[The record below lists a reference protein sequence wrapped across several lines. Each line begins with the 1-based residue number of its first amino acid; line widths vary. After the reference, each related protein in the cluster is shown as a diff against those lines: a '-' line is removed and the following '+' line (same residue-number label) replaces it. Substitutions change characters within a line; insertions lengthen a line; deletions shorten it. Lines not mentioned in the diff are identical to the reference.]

1 MKDNYEDSDLDDMY
15 GDSNSEP
22 YNEGEEPSNE
32 DLTGTVSSAIDDA
45 VDFIDNTISPIRATA
60 IDYYNGLPFGNEE
73 SGRSQ
78 VVSRDVHD
86 TIADIMPSL
95 MRIFFSTEN
104 VVDFVPFGKEDI
116 KNSEQATDYI
126 NRVVLQQDNDAFTA
140 FYNAFKDALLCKNGI
155 IKYWWDDNYHAEY
168 FEYEGLDDDALAVL
182 ESDSEVEIVKIKSYP
197 DPAYPT
203 PEATVQVNP
212 EDMGDMMQGM
222 MGGEGAE
229 MPMMQEEAPMMQ
241 EEMAVDDTIAEMGG
255 QELGGMGGEM
265 SPEQMI
271 EQLLPPQAQEV
282 LPELMQQSMM
292 IPQLHDVKLK
302 RKKDGGCVRVE
313 SLPPEEFL
321 IDRNATS
328 MDDAYLVGHR
338 RYLTVSELV
347 SMGYEYDDV
356 IKYASPY
363 DMEMENNAEYRAR
376 HPLGV
381 DTTDN
386 DQDDSNLKVLYIEA
400 YMQIDMTGDGMSEL
414 RRVCCLGNTYEIK
427 RNYPCSHIPF
437 VTFCP
442 DPEPHT
448 FFGTSIA
455 DITQDIQKVKSMIL
469 RSMLDSLAL
478 SVHPRVAVVEGQV
491 NIEDVMNTE
500 VGGII
505 RTRNAGA
512 VQPFS
517 VPFVGQQAFPM
528 LQYMDEIKENRT
540 GISKA
545 AMGLDPDALQ
555 SATATAV
562 NATVQGGQ
570 QHIELIARIFAE
582 KGMKP
587 LFKGILKLLTT
598 HQDKQRMVR
607 LRNEWIP
614 IDPRAWDAGMDVVVN
629 VGLGNGST
637 QERMQYLSVIS
648 GKQEQ
653 ILQTL
658 GADNPL
664 VEMTQYRNTMAKMV
678 ELAGFKDAG
687 MFFKEVEPI
696 TPEQKAMMQQNKKPD
711 AAEQLIQVQIQEIQ
725 ADMAKSAARLELD
738 TEKMKRSDD
747 LDRDKLDSEILL
759 KAAEIEAKYG
769 SKVETEVIRALVER
783 DREQMKQQQ
792 NLVSPMN
799 RGIPQ

>member
-1 MKDNYEDSDLDDMY
+1 MKDIYEAKDVGDMY
-15 GDSNSEP
+15 GESDSEF
-22 YNEGEEPSNE
+22 YDGNENGEPSNE

-60 IDYYNGLPFGNEE
+60 IEYYQGLPFGNEE
-73 SGRSQ
+73 AGRSQ

-116 KNSEQATDYI
+116 KSAEQATDFI
-126 NRVVLQQDNDAFTA
+126 NSVVLQQDNDAFTT

-155 IKYWWDDNYHAEY
+155 VKYWWDDNYHAEY
-168 FEYEGLDDDALAVL
+168 FEYEALDDDALAVL
-182 ESDSEVEIVKIKSYP
+182 ESDSEVEIIKIKSYP

-212 EDMGDMMQGM
+212 EDMGDMMEGM
-222 MGGEGAE
+222 MGGSGELME
-229 MPMMQEEAPMMQ
+229 EELPME
-241 EEMAVDDTIAEMGG
+241 DTIVDETVVEMGG

-282 LPELMQQSMM
+282 IPELMQQSMM

-302 RKKDGGCVRVE
+302 RKKDGGCIRVE

-347 SMGYEYDDV
+347 EMGYEYDDV
-356 IKYASPY
+356 MQYASPY
-363 DMEMENNAEYRAR
+363 DMEMDDNAEYRAR

-381 DTTDN
+381 DTTDSE
-386 DQDDSNLKVLYIEA
+386 QDDSNLKVQYIEA
-400 YMQIDMTGDGMSEL
+400 YMKIDMTGDGMAEL
-414 RRVCCLGNTYEIK
+414 RRVCCLGDSYEIR

-437 VTFCP
+437 VSFCP

-455 DITQDIQKVKSMIL
+455 DVTQDIQKVKSMIL

-478 SVHPRVAVVEGQV
+478 SVHPRVAVVEGQA

-512 VQPFS
+512 VQPFN

-545 AMGLDPDALQ
+545 SMGLDPDALQ
-555 SATATAV
+555 SATASAV

-587 LFKGILKLLTT
+587 LFKGILKLLST
-598 HQDKQRMVR
+598 HQDKERMVR
-607 LRNEWIP
+607 LRNEWTP

-629 VGLGNGST
+629 VGLGNGSS

-687 MFFKEVEPI
+687 MFFKEVQPI
-696 TPEQKAMMQQNKKPD
+696 SPEQKAMMQQNKKPD

-738 TEKMKRSDD
+738 KEKMKRSDD

-769 SKVETEVIRALVER
+769 SKVETAVIQALVER

-792 NLVSPMN
+792 NLISTMN

>member
-1 MKDNYEDSDLDDMY
+1 MKDIYEAKDVGDMY
-15 GDSNSEP
+15 GESDSEFYGDGENLEP
-22 YNEGEEPSNE
+22 NNE

-45 VDFIDNTISPIRATA
+45 VDYIDNTISPLRATA
-60 IDYYNGLPFGNEE
+60 IEYYQGLPFGNEE

-104 VVDFVPFGKEDI
+104 VVEFVPFGKEDV
-116 KNSEQATDYI
+116 KTAEQATDFI
-126 NRVVLQQDNDAFTA
+126 NKIVLNQDNDGFTT

-155 IKYWWDDNYHAEY
+155 VKYYWDDNYNAEY
-168 FEYEGLDDDALAVL
+168 FEYEGLDDDSLAVL
-182 ESDSEVEIVKIKSYP
+182 ESDTEVEIIKIKSYP
-197 DPAYPT
+197 NPAFPT
-203 PEATVQVNP
+203 PEATIQVNP
-212 EDMGDMMQGM
+212 EDMPSMEEQ
-222 MGGEGAE
+222 
-229 MPMMQEEAPMMQ
+229 PME
-241 EEMAVDDTIAEMGG
+241 DTIVDETVVEDMP
-255 QELGGMGGEM
+255 EEEKT
-265 SPEQMI
+265 PEQMI
-271 EQLLPPQAQEV
+271 EDMLPPEAQEV
-282 LPELMQQSMM
+282 IPELIEQSMM
-292 IPQLHDVKLK
+292 IPQLHDVKLR
-302 RKKDGGCVRVE
+302 RKKEGGCIRVD

-347 SMGYEYDDV
+347 EMGYDYDDV
-356 IKYASPY
+356 MQYATPY
-363 DMEMENNAEYRAR
+363 DMEMDDNAEYRAR

-381 DTTDN
+381 DTTDSE
-386 DQDDSNLKVLYIEA
+386 QDDSNLKVQYIEA
-400 YMQIDMTGDGMSEL
+400 YMKVDMTGDGLAEL
-414 RRVCCLGNTYEIK
+414 RRICCLGDSYEIRK
-427 RNYPCSHIPF
+427 NLPCSHIPF
-437 VTFCP
+437 VSFCP

-478 SVHPRVAVVEGQV
+478 SVHPRVAVVEGQA

-540 GISKA
+540 GMSKA
-545 AMGLDPDALQ
+545 SMGLDADALQ
-555 SATATAV
+555 STTAAAV
-562 NATVQGGQ
+562 NATVKGGQ

-587 LFKGILKLLTT
+587 LFKGILELLST
-598 HQDKQRMVR
+598 HQSKERMVR
-607 LRNEWIP
+607 LRNEWTP

-629 VGLGNGST
+629 VGLGNGSS
-637 QERMQYLSVIS
+637 QERMQYLSLIS

-664 VEMTQYRNTMAKMV
+664 VEMAQYRNTMAKMV

-687 MFFKEVEPI
+687 MFFKEVQPLS
-696 TPEQKAMMQQNKKPD
+696 PEQKAMMQQQKKPD
-711 AAEQLIQVQIQEIQ
+711 AAEQLIQVQIEEIK

-738 TEKMKRSDD
+738 KEKMKRSDD

-783 DREQMKQQQ
+783 DREQMKMQQ
-792 NLVSPMN
+792 NLISTMN

>member
-1 MKDNYEDSDLDDMY
+1 MKDIYEAKDVGDMY
-15 GDSNSEP
+15 GESDSEFYDGND
-22 YNEGEEPSNE
+22 NGEPSNE
-32 DLTGTVSSAIDDA
+32 DLSGTVSSAIDDA

-60 IDYYNGLPFGNEE
+60 IEYYQGLPFGNEE
-73 SGRSQ
+73 AGRSQ

-104 VVDFVPFGKEDI
+104 VVEFVPFGREDI
-116 KNSEQATDYI
+116 KTSEQATDFI
-126 NRVVLQQDNDAFTA
+126 NRVVLQQDNDAFTT

-155 IKYWWDDNYHAEY
+155 VKYYWDDNYHAEY
-168 FEYEGLDDDALAVL
+168 FEYEALDDDALAVL
-182 ESDSEVEIVKIKSYP
+182 ESDNEVEIIKVKSYP
-197 DPAYPT
+197 DPSYPT

-212 EDMGDMMQGM
+212 EDMGDMMEGDM
-222 MGGEGAE
+222 MGGS
-229 MPMMQEEAPMMQ
+229 EEVT
-241 EEMAVDDTIAEMGG
+241 EELPGE
-255 QELGGMGGEM
+255 EM

-271 EQLLPPQAQEV
+271 EELLPPEAQEV
-282 LPELMQQSMM
+282 IPELMQQSMM

-302 RKKDGGCVRVE
+302 RNKDGGCIRVD

-328 MDDAYLVGHR
+328 IDDAYLVGHR

-347 SMGYEYDDV
+347 GMGYELDDV
-356 IKYASPY
+356 MQYATPY
-363 DMEMENNAEYRAR
+363 DMEMDDNAEYRAR

-381 DTTDN
+381 DTTDSE
-386 DQDDSNLKVLYIEA
+386 QDDSNLKVQYIEA
-400 YMQIDMTGDGMSEL
+400 YMKIDMTGDGMAEL
-414 RRVCCLGNTYEIK
+414 RRVCCLGDSYEIR
-427 RNYPCSHIPF
+427 RNYPCSQIPF
-437 VTFCP
+437 VSFCP
-442 DPEPHT
+442 DPEPHA

-455 DITQDIQKVKSMIL
+455 DVTQDIQKVKSMIL

-478 SVHPRVAVVEGQV
+478 SVHPRVAVVEGQA

-512 VQPFS
+512 VQPFN

-545 AMGLDPDALQ
+545 SMGLDPDALQ
-555 SATATAV
+555 SATAGAV
-562 NATVQGGQ
+562 NATIQGGQ
-570 QHIELIARIFAE
+570 QHIELIARVFAE

-587 LFKGILKLLTT
+587 LFKGILKILTT
-598 HQDKQRMVR
+598 HQDKERMVR

-629 VGLGNGST
+629 VGLGNGSS
-637 QERMQYLSVIS
+637 QERMQYLSLIS

-687 MFFKEVEPI
+687 MFFKDVQPL
-696 TPEQKAMMQQNKKPD
+696 TPEQQAMMQQNKKPTPE
-711 AAEQLIQVQIQEIQ
+711 EQLMQVQIQEIQ
-725 ADMAKSAARLELD
+725 ADMQKSAARLELD
-738 TEKMKRSDD
+738 KEKMKRSDD
-747 LDRDKLDSEILL
+747 LDRDKLDADILL

-792 NLVSPMN
+792 NLISTMN

>member
-1 MKDNYEDSDLDDMY
+1 MKDIYEAKDVGDMY
-15 GDSNSEP
+15 GESDSEFYDGND
-22 YNEGEEPSNE
+22 NGEPSNE
-32 DLTGTVSSAIDDA
+32 DLSGTVSSAIDDA

-60 IDYYNGLPFGNEE
+60 IEYYQGLPFGNEE
-73 SGRSQ
+73 AGRSQ

-104 VVDFVPFGKEDI
+104 VVEFVPFGREDI
-116 KNSEQATDYI
+116 KTSEQATDFI
-126 NRVVLQQDNDAFTA
+126 NRVVLQQDNDAFTT

-155 IKYWWDDNYHAEY
+155 VKYYWDDNYYAEY
-168 FEYEGLDDDALAVL
+168 FEYEALDDDALAVL
-182 ESDSEVEIVKIKSYP
+182 ESDNEVEIIKVKSYP
-197 DPAYPT
+197 DPSYPT

-212 EDMGDMMQGM
+212 EDMGDMMEGDM
-222 MGGEGAE
+222 MGGS
-229 MPMMQEEAPMMQ
+229 EEVT
-241 EEMAVDDTIAEMGG
+241 EELPGE
-255 QELGGMGGEM
+255 EM

-271 EQLLPPQAQEV
+271 EELLPPEAQEV
-282 LPELMQQSMM
+282 IPELIQQSMM

-302 RKKDGGCVRVE
+302 RNKDGGCIRVD

-328 MDDAYLVGHR
+328 IDDAYLVGHR

-347 SMGYEYDDV
+347 GMGYELDDV
-356 IKYASPY
+356 MQYATPY
-363 DMEMENNAEYRAR
+363 DMEMDDNAEYRAR

-381 DTTDN
+381 DTTDSE
-386 DQDDSNLKVLYIEA
+386 QDDSNLKVQYIEA
-400 YMQIDMTGDGMSEL
+400 YMKIDMTGDGMAEL
-414 RRVCCLGNTYEIK
+414 RRVCCLGDSYEIR
-427 RNYPCSHIPF
+427 RNYPCSQIPF
-437 VTFCP
+437 VSFCP
-442 DPEPHT
+442 DPEPHA

-455 DITQDIQKVKSMIL
+455 DVTQDIQKVKSMIL

-478 SVHPRVAVVEGQV
+478 SVHPRVAVVEGQA

-512 VQPFS
+512 VQPFN

-545 AMGLDPDALQ
+545 SMGLDPDALQ
-555 SATATAV
+555 SATAGAV
-562 NATVQGGQ
+562 NATIQGGQ

-598 HQDKQRMVR
+598 HQDKERMVR

-629 VGLGNGST
+629 VGLGNGSS
-637 QERMQYLSVIS
+637 QERMQYLSLIS

-687 MFFKEVEPI
+687 MFFKDVQPLS
-696 TPEQKAMMQQNKKPD
+696 PEQKAMMQQNKKPTPE
-711 AAEQLIQVQIQEIQ
+711 EQLMQVQIQEIQ
-725 ADMAKSAARLELD
+725 ADMQKSAARLELD
-738 TEKMKRSDD
+738 KEKMKRSDD
-747 LDRDKLDSEILL
+747 LDRDKLDADILL

-792 NLVSPMN
+792 NLISTMN

>member
-1 MKDNYEDSDLDDMY
+1 MKDIYEAKDVGDMY
-15 GDSNSEP
+15 GESDSEFYGDGENLEP
-22 YNEGEEPSNE
+22 NNE

-45 VDFIDNTISPIRATA
+45 VDYIVNTISPLRATA
-60 IDYYNGLPFGNEE
+60 IEYYQGLPFGNEE
-73 SGRSQ
+73 DGRSQ

-104 VVDFVPFGKEDI
+104 VVEFVPFGKEDV
-116 KNSEQATDYI
+116 KTAEQATDFI
-126 NRVVLQQDNDAFTA
+126 NKIVLNQDNDGFTT

-155 IKYWWDDNYHAEY
+155 VKYYWDDNYNAEY
-168 FEYEGLDDDALAVL
+168 FEYEGLDDDSLAVL
-182 ESDSEVEIVKIKSYP
+182 ESDTEVEIIKIKSYP
-197 DPAYPT
+197 NPAFPT
-203 PEATVQVNP
+203 PEATIQVNP
-212 EDMGDMMQGM
+212 EDMAGM
-222 MGGEGAE
+222 EQQ
-229 MPMMQEEAPMMQ
+229 PME
-241 EEMAVDDTIAEMGG
+241 DTIVDETVAEDML
-255 QELGGMGGEM
+255 EEEKT
-265 SPEQMI
+265 PEQMI
-271 EQLLPPQAQEV
+271 EDMLPPEAQEV
-282 LPELMQQSMM
+282 IPELMQQSMM
-292 IPQLHDVKLK
+292 IPQLHDVKLR
-302 RKKDGGCVRVE
+302 RKKEGGCIRVE

-347 SMGYEYDDV
+347 EMGYDYDDV
-356 IKYASPY
+356 MQYATPY
-363 DMEMENNAEYRAR
+363 DMEMDDNAEYRAR

-381 DTTDN
+381 DTTDSE
-386 DQDDSNLKVLYIEA
+386 QDDSNLKVQYIEA
-400 YMQIDMTGDGMSEL
+400 YMKVDMTGDGLAEL
-414 RRVCCLGNTYEIK
+414 RRICCLGDSYEIRK
-427 RNYPCSHIPF
+427 NLPCSHIPF
-437 VTFCP
+437 VSFCP

-478 SVHPRVAVVEGQV
+478 SVHPRVAVVEGQA

-540 GISKA
+540 GMSKA
-545 AMGLDPDALQ
+545 SMGLDADALQ
-555 SATATAV
+555 STTAAAV
-562 NATVQGGQ
+562 NATVKGGQ

-587 LFKGILKLLTT
+587 LFKGILELLST
-598 HQDKQRMVR
+598 HQSKERMVR
-607 LRNEWIP
+607 LRNEWTP

-629 VGLGNGST
+629 VGLGNGSS
-637 QERMQYLSVIS
+637 QERMQYLSLIS

-664 VEMTQYRNTMAKMV
+664 VEMAQYRNTMAKMV

-687 MFFKEVEPI
+687 MFFKEVQPLS
-696 TPEQKAMMQQNKKPD
+696 PEQKAMMQQQKKPD
-711 AAEQLIQVQIQEIQ
+711 AAEQLIQVQIEEIK

-738 TEKMKRSDD
+738 KEKMKRSDD

-783 DREQMKQQQ
+783 DREQMKMQQ
-792 NLVSPMN
+792 NLISTMN

>member
-1 MKDNYEDSDLDDMY
+1 MKDIYEAKDVGDMY
-15 GDSNSEP
+15 GESDSEFYGDGENLEP
-22 YNEGEEPSNE
+22 NNE

-45 VDFIDNTISPIRATA
+45 VDYIDNTISPLRATA
-60 IDYYNGLPFGNEE
+60 IEYYQGLPFGNEE
-73 SGRSQ
+73 DGRSQ

-104 VVDFVPFGKEDI
+104 VVEFVPFGKEDV
-116 KNSEQATDYI
+116 KTAEQATDFI
-126 NRVVLQQDNDAFTA
+126 NKIVLNQDNDGFTT

-155 IKYWWDDNYHAEY
+155 VKYYWDDNYNAEY
-168 FEYEGLDDDALAVL
+168 FEYEGLDDDSLAVL
-182 ESDSEVEIVKIKSYP
+182 ESDTEVEIIKIKSYP
-197 DPAYPT
+197 NPAFPT
-203 PEATVQVNP
+203 PEATIQVNP
-212 EDMGDMMQGM
+212 EDMPSMEEQ
-222 MGGEGAE
+222 
-229 MPMMQEEAPMMQ
+229 PME
-241 EEMAVDDTIAEMGG
+241 DTIVDETVVEDMP
-255 QELGGMGGEM
+255 EEEKT
-265 SPEQMI
+265 PEQMI
-271 EQLLPPQAQEV
+271 EDMLPPEAQEV
-282 LPELMQQSMM
+282 IPELIEQSMM
-292 IPQLHDVKLK
+292 IPQLHDVKLR
-302 RKKDGGCVRVE
+302 RKKEGGCIRVD

-347 SMGYEYDDV
+347 EMGYDYDDV
-356 IKYASPY
+356 MQYATPY
-363 DMEMENNAEYRAR
+363 DMEMDDNAEYRAR

-381 DTTDN
+381 DTTDSE
-386 DQDDSNLKVLYIEA
+386 QDDSNLKVQYIEA
-400 YMQIDMTGDGMSEL
+400 YMKVDMTGDGLAEL
-414 RRVCCLGNTYEIK
+414 RRICCLGDSYEIRK
-427 RNYPCSHIPF
+427 NLPCSHIPF
-437 VTFCP
+437 VSFCP

-478 SVHPRVAVVEGQV
+478 SVHPRVAVVEGQA

-540 GISKA
+540 GMSKA
-545 AMGLDPDALQ
+545 SMGLDADALQ
-555 SATATAV
+555 STTAAAV
-562 NATVQGGQ
+562 NATVKGGQ

-587 LFKGILKLLTT
+587 LFKGILELLST
-598 HQDKQRMVR
+598 HQSKERMVR
-607 LRNEWIP
+607 LRNEWTP

-629 VGLGNGST
+629 VGLGNGSS
-637 QERMQYLSVIS
+637 QERMQYLSLIS

-664 VEMTQYRNTMAKMV
+664 VEMAQYRNTMAKMV

-687 MFFKEVEPI
+687 MFFKEVQPLS
-696 TPEQKAMMQQNKKPD
+696 PEQKAMMQQQKKPD
-711 AAEQLIQVQIQEIQ
+711 AAEQLIQVQIEEIK

-738 TEKMKRSDD
+738 KEKMKRSDD

-769 SKVETEVIRALVER
+769 SKVETEGIRALVDR
-783 DREQMKQQQ
+783 DREQMKMQQ
-792 NLVSPMN
+792 NLISTMN